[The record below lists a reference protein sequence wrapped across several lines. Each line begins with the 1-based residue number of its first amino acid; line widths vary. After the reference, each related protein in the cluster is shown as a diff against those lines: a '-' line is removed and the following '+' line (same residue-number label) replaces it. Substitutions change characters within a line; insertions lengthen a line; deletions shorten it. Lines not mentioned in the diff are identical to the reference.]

1 MTYRLLISI
10 LQVAGNI
17 DTHITLAI
25 NSLHNGYWDTF
36 MYMYSDKYVWL
47 TFYLSFAFV
56 IFRFYRWSVG
66 AKFFIAAILLLII
79 DDQIC
84 SSILRSWIARLRP
97 SNLDNPIS
105 QYIHIVAGHRGGR
118 YGCPSAHACN
128 TFGLAFF
135 LLYCFRRHLLS
146 STALFWAALT
156 CYSRIY
162 LGVHY
167 FGDCLLGM
175 ILGGVNATVIYCV
188 FKYFLKN
195 TAALLKP
202 HPQLNDPPL
211 FIPVIVCWTVIFT
224 FMLLAI
230 NVRPC

>member
-1 MTYRLLISI
+1 MIYCLPLSI
-10 LQVAGNI
+10 LHALN
-17 DTHITLAI
+17 DFDSRITLAI
-25 NSLHNGYWDTF
+25 NALHNSYWDSF
-36 MYMYSDKYVWL
+36 MFMYSDKYVWL
-47 TFYLSFAFV
+47 IFYLSFAFV
-56 IFRFYRWSVG
+56 IFKFYRWSVG

-84 SSILRSWIARLRP
+84 SSVLRFWIARLRP

-135 LLYCFRRHLLS
+135 LFFCFRRHILS
-146 STALFWAALT
+146 STTLFWAALT

-167 FGDCLLGM
+167 FGDCVLGM
-175 ILGGVNATVIYCV
+175 VLGGVNATVIYCL
-188 FKYFLKN
+188 FRHFLRS
-195 TAALLKP
+195 TAYILKP
-202 HPQLNDPPL
+202 HHQLNDPPL
-211 FIPVIVCWTVIFT
+211 YIPVIVCWSVIFT
-224 FMLLAI
+224 MMLLAI
-230 NVRPC
+230 NVSPS